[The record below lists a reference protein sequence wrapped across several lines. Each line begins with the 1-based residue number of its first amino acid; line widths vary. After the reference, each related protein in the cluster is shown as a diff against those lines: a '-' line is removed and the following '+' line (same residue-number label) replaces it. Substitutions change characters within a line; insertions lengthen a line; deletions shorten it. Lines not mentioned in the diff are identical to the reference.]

1 MSSQASQVLVTG
13 ASGLLGRA
21 VCAVLR
27 EKGYAVSGVA
37 FSRAGP
43 GLIKCDLTDQE
54 AVKDLIEKEKPN
66 FIIHA
71 AAERFPDVVEKKYEE
86 TRLLNIKTA
95 GHIASVA
102 HRIKCRMI
110 HISTDYVFDG
120 TSPPYKVGDKCN
132 PLSKYGLTKMESE
145 EAVLAAAPDACVLRI
160 PVLYGSVEK
169 LEESAVTCLLS
180 VLKSKESKAVSHH
193 DRRCPAHARDIAL
206 ILADMIALIAKGQNL
221 SGTYQWSG
229 QEKLTKYEMTLTM
242 ARVFSLPHDHVTPST
257 DASPLRPY
265 DPEMDVSRLTDL
277 GISHHTKFEEG
288 IKECLSQWL

>member
-1 MSSQASQVLVTG
+1 MTG
-13 ASGLLGRA
+13 L
-21 VCAVLR
+21 
-27 EKGYAVSGVA
+27 A

-43 GLIKCDLTDQE
+43 GLVKCDLTDQE
-54 AVKDLIEKEKPN
+54 AVTLLMEKEKPD
-66 FIIHA
+66 FIVHT
-71 AAERFPDVVEKKYEE
+71 AAERFPDVVERKYEE
-86 TRLLNIKTA
+86 TRLLNIRTA

-102 HRIKCRMI
+102 HRVKCRMI

-132 PLSKYGLTKMESE
+132 PLSKYGLTKQESE

-160 PVLYGSVEK
+160 PVLYGPVEK

-180 VLKSKESKAVSHH
+180 ILKSKEPKAVSHH
-193 DRRCPAHARDIAL
+193 DRRCPAHVRDIAH

-221 SGTYQWSG
+221 SGIYQWSG
-229 QEKLTKYEMTLTM
+229 REKLTKYDMSLTM

-257 DASPLRPY
+257 DSSPLRPY
-265 DPEMDVSRLTDL
+265 DPEMDVTRLTDL

-288 IKECLSQWL
+288 IKECLVTWL